1 MQQAFDHFEQLLF
14 AVPLGSRVKQ
24 QILSAHQAAPSD
36 ESFSNLLHQLATL
49 PQFQL
54 S

>member
-24 QILSAHQAAPSD
+24 QILSAHQAAPSTNRFRIPPSVSD
-36 ESFSNLLHQLATL
+36 ASI
-49 PQFQL
+49 
-54 S
+54 